1 LQYVISNKEFEL
13 FRSLIYDT
21 CGINLQLSKKE
32 LVKAR
37 LSKRL
42 SKIGTNSFNDYYK
55 YVTKT
60 DQTGKELIHL
70 IDSISTNKTD
80 FFREIKHFD
89 FLNTTLLPELVAKK
103 EKNNDKKLRIWCA
116 ASSSGEEPYTL
127 AITVLNHMK
136 PSNGWD
142 IKILATDISTE
153 ILQKAVAGI
162 YKMESMKDIP
172 PGTVSA
178 HFSKVIVDNAH
189 CYEAK
194 DHLKDLITYRR
205 FNLMTEKFP
214 FKYPFDFIFCRNV
227 MIYFDPETQHRL
239 VSKFYDCLPKNG
251 YLFIGHSETLSKS
264 KSSFNYTQPAV
275 YQK

>member
-1 LQYVISNKEFEL
+1 MQYVISNKEFEL

-42 SKIGTNSFNDYYK
+42 SKVGTNSFNDYYN

-60 DQTGKELIHL
+60 DKTGEELIHL
-70 IDSISTNKTD
+70 INSISTNKTD

-127 AITVLNHMK
+127 AITVLNHIK

-153 ILQKAVAGI
+153 ILQKAIAGI
-162 YKMESMKDIP
+162 YKMESLKDIP

-194 DHLKDLITYRR
+194 NHLKDLITYRR

-239 VSKFYDCLPKNG
+239 VSKFYDCLPKDG

-264 KSSFNYTQPAV
+264 NSSFKYIQPAV

>member
-194 DHLKDLITYRR
+194 DQLKDLITYRR

>member
-1 LQYVISNKEFEL
+1 MSPP
-13 FRSLIYDT
+13 
-21 CGINLQLSKKE
+21 
-32 LVKAR
+32 
-37 LSKRL
+37 
-42 SKIGTNSFNDYYK
+42 
-55 YVTKT
+55 
-60 DQTGKELIHL
+60 
-70 IDSISTNKTD
+70 
-80 FFREIKHFD
+80 
-89 FLNTTLLPELVAKK
+89 LL
-103 EKNNDKKLRIWCA
+103 
-116 ASSSGEEPYTL
+116 
-127 AITVLNHMK
+127 TV
-136 PSNGWD
+136 
-142 IKILATDISTE
+142 ATDISTE